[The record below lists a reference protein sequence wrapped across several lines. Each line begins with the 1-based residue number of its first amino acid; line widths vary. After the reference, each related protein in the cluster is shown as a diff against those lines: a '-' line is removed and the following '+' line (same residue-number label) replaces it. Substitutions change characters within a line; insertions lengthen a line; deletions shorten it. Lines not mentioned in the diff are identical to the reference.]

1 MGTIELNNL
10 IAEYRELC
18 AMIEELEKE
27 LDEIENKVKAEMIA
41 RDVEE
46 MAGKDWKATYRSI
59 TTRRIDT
66 TALKKAAT
74 DIAELYTVSKTSRRF
89 CIA

>member
-18 AMIEELEKE
+18 AMAEELEKE
-27 LDEIENKVKAEMIA
+27 IDAIENTVKNEMIA
-41 RDVEE
+41 RGVDE
-46 MAGKDWKATYRSI
+46 MAGKDWKATYRDV
-59 TTRRIDT
+59 TTRRVDT
-66 TALKKAAT
+66 TALKKAAP
-74 DIAELYTVSKTSRRF
+74 DIAELYTVAKTSRRF